1 MKAARFYD
9 KSDIRIEDIPEPQVT
24 PGTVGIQV
32 AWCGISME
40 PICMSLWMVQFLFR
54 LVAIRIQSRANL
66 LR

>member
-1 MKAARFYD
+1 MKAARFMIKAIFALKIFRSHKLHRY
-9 KSDIRIEDIPEPQVT
+9 SRYS
-24 PGTVGIQV
+24 GCHGV
-32 AWCGISME
+32 AFVE